1 MGVVIFLN
9 GKFVPEKKAVISVFD
24 RGFLYGDGLFET
36 IRVVHGRPFR
46 WAEHME
52 RLKAGAKFLKIK
64 LPFSPRRLGG
74 FASEL
79 IARNKMPDSLLRI
92 SVSRGVGTLGY
103 SPKDTGKP
111 TLVMSLRTLARRDW
125 ETPPGWRL
133 ITSSIRVAT
142 NDPLA
147 RFKTSNKLAQVLAR
161 AQADEA
167 GADEALLAN
176 TDGFVAE
183 ATSGNVFWM
192 KRDTIYT
199 PPLMAGILPGVTR
212 EVVFEIAAELNIS
225 IREKNI
231 RLNDLRQADGVFL
244 SLTSLGI
251 VEAQAL
257 DDRALKKSTIT
268 PRVQRAYSEI
278 LS

>member
-1 MGVVIFLN
+1 VFVFLN

-36 IRVVHGRPFR
+36 IRVVHGRPFL

-74 FASEL
+74 FAREL

-103 SPKDTGKP
+103 SPKDTDKP
-111 TLVMSLRTLARRDW
+111 TLVMSLRTLPKRDL
-125 ETPPGWRL
+125 ERPPGWRL

-161 AQADEA
+161 AQADNA
-167 GADEALLAN
+167 GADEALLVN
-176 TDGFVAE
+176 TDGLVAE
-183 ATSGNVFWM
+183 ATSGNVFWI

-199 PPLMAGILPGVTR
+199 PPLTAGILPGVTR
-212 EVVFEIAAELNIS
+212 AIVFEIAAGLNIS

-231 RLNDLRQADGVFL
+231 RLDDLQEADGVFL

-251 VEAQAL
+251 VEVQAL
-257 DDRALKKSTIT
+257 DDRALKRSTIT
-268 PRVQRAYSEI
+268 RRLQTAYNEF